1 MKTPPIFHMSTIFKK
16 LLFLLFS
23 LLLLFPALLFSQQPD
38 PNEGLRK
45 IQVAL
50 QIINYAYVDTVNEA
64 QLVDK
69 AIVEMLKELDPHSIY
84 IPKEELQ
91 RANEPLQGNFEGIG
105 IQFEILK
112 DTIVVVHPLTGGPSE
127 KLGIISGDKIVKIDG
142 EDVIG
147 KHVNNQFVLDH
158 LRGKKGTK
166 VEISIYRKGKKGLLE
181 YTIVRDKIPINSI
194 DAVYMIAPETGYINL
209 NRFSLSTTQ
218 EFQDAVKKLKGEGM
232 KNLILDLRNN
242 AGGYMAPAIELSDEF
257 LGVGKIIVYTEGT
270 KSQRENF
277 YSTFRGNSED
287 GKLVIMINENS
298 ASSSEIVA
306 GAVQDW
312 DRGLIVG
319 RRSFGKGLVQRPYN
333 LPDSSQIRLTTAR
346 YHTPSGRYIQKPYKD
361 GVEEYYN
368 DFSNRIRNGELVH
381 ADSIKF
387 PDSLKYQTANGRTV
401 YGGGGIMP
409 DVFIPWDSSFLTDY
423 YLDMRRNN
431 IINPLVSEYIDKNR
445 QDLLR
450 KYPDITSF
458 KSDFEIGEPLMEL
471 FLKAVEEAD
480 MEADEEQFKISEP
493 LIKTQIKGLIAQK
506 LYDITSF
513 YIIAN
518 EMDPEVMRAV
528 KIIQD
533 DSLFKELAK

>member
-528 KIIQD
+528 EIIQD

>member
-218 EFQDAVKKLKGEGM
+218 EFQDAIKKLKGEGM

-409 DVFIPWDSSFLTDY
+409 DVFIPWDSTFLTDY

-471 FLKAVEEAD
+471 FFKAVEEAD

-528 KIIQD
+528 EIIQD

>member
-218 EFQDAVKKLKGEGM
+218 EFQDAIKKLKGEGM

>member
-1 MKTPPIFHMSTIFKK
+1 MKIKPALPDKK
-16 LLFLLFS
+16 SIHF
-23 LLLLFPALLFSQQPD
+23 LLLLFFPLFLSAQNRNPD
-38 PNEGLRK
+38 EGLIK
-45 IQVAL
+45 MQVVL
-50 QIINYAYVDTVNEA
+50 QVIDYYYVDTVHEDK
-64 QLVDK
+64 LVES
-69 AIVEMLKELDPHSIY
+69 AIVEMLKDLDPHSIY

-91 RANEPLQGNFEGIG
+91 RANEPLQGNFEGVG

-142 EDVIG
+142 ENVVG
-147 KHVNNQFVLDH
+147 KQVTNQFVLDH

-166 VEISIYRKGKKGLLE
+166 VRVSIFRKGKKDLLDFV
-181 YTIVRDKIPINSI
+181 IVRDKIPINSI
-194 DAVYMIAPETGYINL
+194 DAVYMITPETGYINL

-257 LGVGKIIVYTEGT
+257 LGLGKIIVYTEGL
-270 KSQRENF
+270 KSPRENF
-277 YSTFRGNSED
+277 YSTYKGNFEN

-319 RRSFGKGLVQRPYN
+319 RRSFGKGLVQRPFN

-346 YHTPSGRYIQKPYKD
+346 YHTPSGRFIQKPYSN
-361 GVEEYYN
+361 GVEDYYK
-368 DFSNRIRNGELVH
+368 DFANRYSHGELIY

-387 PDSLKYQTANGRTV
+387 PDSLKYQTASGRTV

-423 YLDMRRNN
+423 YLDVRRNN
-431 IINPLVSEYIDKNR
+431 IINPLVSEYVDENR
-445 QDLLR
+445 LTLLK
-450 KYPDITSF
+450 KYPDFQSF
-458 KSDFEIGEPLMEL
+458 KANFSIGESFMAL
-471 FLKAVEEAD
+471 FFDAAEKAD
-480 MEADEEQFKISEP
+480 IKMNEEQYTASEP
-493 LIKTQIKGLIAQK
+493 LIKVQIKGLIAQK
-506 LYDITSF
+506 LYNITSY

-518 EMDPEVMRAV
+518 EMDPEVMQAMEV
-528 KIIQD
+528 IGD
-533 DSLFKELAK
+533 DSLFREITH